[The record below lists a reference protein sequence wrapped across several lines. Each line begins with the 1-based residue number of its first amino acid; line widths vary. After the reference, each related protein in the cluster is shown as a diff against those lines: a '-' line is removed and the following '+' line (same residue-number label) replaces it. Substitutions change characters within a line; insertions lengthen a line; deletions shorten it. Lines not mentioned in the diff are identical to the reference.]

1 MNTTVNVSVRQFI
14 QEYLIDDIGNIVKTH
29 PYFAF
34 LLMAVG
40 IEFLGKCQNSYDWDD
55 YNSNIGPRKNFNN
68 GLKIGPLKRYANMD
82 LRDKLR
88 NGLAH
93 ALLIKQGI
101 KVAQGDSPNA
111 LNSDTFYAD
120 FKEACESVLNAK
132 DNGCGKIMTADSI
145 EIKKDLDATFFTI
158 TGGTNQNDELFS
170 MTAITQSNS
179 VQQTNNKS

>member
-1 MNTTVNVSVRQFI
+1 MSNVDVTVREFI
-14 QEYLIDDIGNIVKTH
+14 QNYLIDQIGDIKDRH

-40 IEFLGKCQNSYDWDD
+40 IEFLGKCQNSHDWDD
-55 YNSNIGPRKNFNN
+55 YGKVGPYKNFEK
-68 GLKIGPLKRYANMD
+68 GLTIGPLQKYINRGLYGT
-82 LRDKLR
+82 LR

-101 KVAQGDSPNA
+101 KVSQGDYPNA

-132 DNGCGKIMTADSI
+132 DNGCGKILTTDGI
-145 EIKKDLDATFFTI
+145 EIKKNLDATFFTI
-158 TGGTNQNDELFS
+158 TVGTNKEGEFFS
-170 MTAITQSNS
+170 ITATTQSIK
-179 VQQTNNKS
+179 VQQVK

>member
-1 MNTTVNVSVRQFI
+1 METKDITVREFI
-14 QEYLIDDIGNIVKTH
+14 KNYLIVQIGEIKNNH

-55 YNSNIGPRKNFNN
+55 SKEKIKPYENFEN
-68 GLKIGPLKRYANMD
+68 GLQLGPLKKYANIKG
-82 LRDKLR
+82 LYDKLR

-101 KVAQGDSPNA
+101 KVSQGDSPNA

-158 TGGTNQNDELFS
+158 TGGTNQTDELFS

-179 VQQTNNKS
+179 ARQTNNKS